1 MPSCASPPRLSSPGR
16 KTWRSPPPPC
26 SRRSTSHPP
35 QATTPVQRVT
45 EELRVLIDDMFATMH
60 HARGI
65 GLAAPQVGRSERL
78 AIVEIDGQQ
87 IVVINPEIIER
98 AGKDKGEEGCLSIP
112 DIYADVERPKT
123 VTVRALD
130 REMQP
135 FEIEADGLLA
145 RCLQHEID
153 HLDGKLFIDYLSV
166 LKRTAALAKWKF
178 EVDKYPGYIRHVSRE
193 TPDDRHEHEHPDE
206 EL

>member
-1 MPSCASPPRLSSPGR
+1 VSILDIRVLGDPILR
-16 KTWRSPPPPC
+16 
-26 SRRSTSHPP
+26 
-35 QATTPVQRVT
+35 QATTPVGEITADVQR
-45 EELRVLIDDMFATMH
+45 LIDDMFETMY

-78 AIVEIDGQQ
+78 T
-87 IVVINPEIIER
+87 VVDVDDEPLVLINPQVLTSSS
-98 AGKDKGEEGCLSIP
+98 AKSKGEEGCLSIP

-130 REMQP
+130 RKGAP
-135 FEIEADGLLA
+135 FEREASDLLA

-153 HLDGKLFIDYLSV
+153 HLDGKLFLDYLSV
-166 LKRTAALAKWKF
+166 LKRTAALAKWKLTA
-178 EVDKYPGYIRHVSRE
+178 DDYPGNIRRVALE
-193 TPDDRHEHEHPDE
+193 TPDDDRHRHRDE